1 MHVLGFSLIYKNK
14 CLDYLALIVM
24 MCIVKIVKLV
34 NYLDTSK
41 LW

>member
-14 CLDYLALIVM
+14 YLDYLVLM
-24 MCIVKIVKLV
+24 MFIFTIVKLV

-41 LW
+41 L